1 MRRGTAMI
9 SVNRIGWTAIGKSD
23 FYTYIICIPAAGYF
37 ILVAG
42 GYSSERIKAFIIA
55 TIVYAAIM
63 FTLDTIQTFGWCR
76 TLIANFQNQD
86 YSRSVLKS
94 DIINFPYRLA
104 LRSTIKWLLSFL
116 TVPPAVWLM
125 AGYSLLNFMPM
136 IIIPLMALI
145 NFNIMY
151 FNAENS
157 MEELLS
163 EPGIRDVE
171 PEGQKYRELT
181 LVRRIQLLSASV
193 VMMPMIIFGYL
204 LYLVNSDV
212 IKLHNMG
219 LHLSFISV
227 LSLAVVFI
235 IIRLISVNIDTS
247 SKNLKRGLEEIKN
260 GNFTISGIPMLGSSE
275 LGAVSQYANS
285 LFLKLKELIINIKQS
300 SELVYSSSGNVRG
313 ASQSMSQSAAEQAS
327 GVEEISSTVE
337 EMLSSVVQN
346 SDNAIEADRLVEN
359 TYKLSE
365 NGTMIVTATIE
376 SIDRINLSSRKIEEI
391 ITVINEIAFQTNLL
405 ALNAAIEAARAG
417 DSGRGFAVVATEVQ
431 SLAQRSRT
439 SSDEIAKLI
448 TTSVE
453 NVAEGTRLSNES
465 GKALYEIYEGIKQ
478 VRQIVSEISA
488 ASIEQKTGLKQI
500 TQTVGETDIVTQK
513 NAAAAEE
520 LASTAEIL
528 SDNSSEMNRILQF
541 FRV

>member
-1 MRRGTAMI
+1 
-9 SVNRIGWTAIGKSD
+9 
-23 FYTYIICIPAAGYF
+23 
-37 ILVAG
+37 
-42 GYSSERIKAFIIA
+42 
-55 TIVYAAIM
+55 
-63 FTLDTIQTFGWCR
+63 
-76 TLIANFQNQD
+76 
-86 YSRSVLKS
+86 
-94 DIINFPYRLA
+94 
-104 LRSTIKWLLSFL
+104 
-116 TVPPAVWLM
+116 
-125 AGYSLLNFMPM
+125 
-136 IIIPLMALI
+136 
-145 NFNIMY
+145 
-151 FNAENS
+151 
-157 MEELLS
+157 
-163 EPGIRDVE
+163 
-171 PEGQKYRELT
+171 
-181 LVRRIQLLSASV
+181 
-193 VMMPMIIFGYL
+193 
-204 LYLVNSDV
+204 
-212 IKLHNMG
+212 
-219 LHLSFISV
+219 
-227 LSLAVVFI
+227 
-235 IIRLISVNIDTS
+235 
-247 SKNLKRGLEEIKN
+247 
-260 GNFTISGIPMLGSSE
+260 
-275 LGAVSQYANS
+275 
-285 LFLKLKELIINIKQS
+285 
-300 SELVYSSSGNVRG
+300 
-313 ASQSMSQSAAEQAS
+313 
-327 GVEEISSTVE
+327 VEEISSTVE